1 MSAAVQTMTR
11 LVTWLAS
18 PAAHKRTSLR
28 YHLRRAWLRVIP
40 GVPVLLRCQPGL
52 WWIAREDGVS
62 EELFTGTFELNERRF
77 VERFVKP
84 GMIVLDV
91 GAHAGYYTLLTSKLV
106 GRSGRV
112 FAFEPSPRER
122 QRLLQHLR
130 LNRCR
135 NVTVERVALSDR
147 RGDGE
152 LFVFDRATGCNSFH
166 PGDTRGAHRV
176 TVPVT
181 TLDELFAA
189 GVFTTVD
196 VVKMDIEG
204 AELSALRGA
213 ERIFRDVRPALLCE
227 VHDKRTAPWGYRARD
242 IIDVVAAW
250 GYRWYSIEDR
260 GSVSPISPDA
270 TTFFG
275 NAVALPVER
284 PWP

>member
-1 MSAAVQTMTR
+1 MNGSVPSVKRLESWLTSSA
-11 LVTWLAS
+11 S
-18 PAAHKRTSLR
+18 DKRKSLR
-28 YHLRRAWLRVIP
+28 YHLRRAWTRLIP
-40 GVPVLLRCQPGL
+40 GVPALIRCQPGL
-52 WWIAREDGVS
+52 WWIARQDGVS
-62 EELFTGTFELNERRF
+62 DELFTGVFELNERRF

-91 GAHAGYYTLLTSKLV
+91 GAHAGFYTLLTSKLV

-122 QRLLQHLR
+122 EYLFRHLR

-135 NVTVERVALSDR
+135 NVTVEPVALSDR

-166 PGDTRGAHRV
+166 PGDRRGAQVV
-176 TVPVT
+176 TVPIT
-181 TLDELFAA
+181 TLDDLFAA

-204 AELSALRGA
+204 AELPALRGA
-213 ERIFRDVRPALLCE
+213 ERIFRDLRPALLCE
-227 VHDKRTAPWGYRARD
+227 VHEKRTAPWGYRARA
-242 IIDVVAAW
+242 IIDVVAGW
-250 GYRWYSIEDR
+250 DYRWYSVAAH
-260 GSVSPISPDA
+260 GGLTPIRPA
-270 TTFFG
+270 ETTFFG